1 LLRFPLDTL
10 AAFAKHSGGVRDT
23 FPAPTLT
30 AVGVGIRGA
39 LVPANYSGL
48 TQADTLYFY
57 NLAGD
62 LYLTPVH
69 P

>member
-1 LLRFPLDTL
+1 MVT
-10 AAFAKHSGGVRDT
+10 GI
-23 FPAPTLT
+23 
-30 AVGVGIRGA
+30 GVGIRGT
-39 LVPANYSGL
+39 LVPANYSGQ
-48 TQADTLYFY
+48 TEADTLHFY